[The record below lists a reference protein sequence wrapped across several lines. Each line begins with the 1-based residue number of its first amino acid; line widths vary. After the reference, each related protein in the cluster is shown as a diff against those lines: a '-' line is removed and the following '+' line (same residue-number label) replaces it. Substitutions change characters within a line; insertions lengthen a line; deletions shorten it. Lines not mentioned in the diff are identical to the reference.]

1 MTNALEVRDLT
12 AGYGKTLILRSV
24 SLVLHENEIVCI
36 AGPNGAGKSTLLKAV
51 AGLVPWEEGSV
62 SIFGVEAHSGETS
75 DAARQ
80 ALGLVPQVNNVFPSL
95 TVLENLMVVMPR
107 SWRGTEK
114 CGALKRVF
122 DIVPSIYDIRDKFGG
137 ALSGGQRQSVA
148 FAMALIRKPRLL
160 ILDEPTA
167 ALSPIIAQ
175 EVFRRIVSLKQAGIP
190 ILLVEQNVKPA
201 MEVADRAYFLENG
214 KNFMD
219 GDVAIVRDDPRIRK
233 VYLGG

>member
-1 MTNALEVRDLT
+1 MTNALEVRNLT
-12 AGYGKTLILRSV
+12 AGYGKTMILRSV

-51 AGLVPWEEGSV
+51 AGLIPWEEGSV
-62 SIFGVEAHSGETS
+62 SIFGIEARSGETS

-114 CGALKRVF
+114 REALKRVF
-122 DIVPSIYDIRDKFGG
+122 DIVPSICDIQDKFGG

-148 FAMALIRKPRLL
+148 FAMALIREPRLL

-175 EVFRRIVSLKQAGIP
+175 EVFRRIVSLKRAGIP

-219 GDVAIVRDDPRIRK
+219 GDVSIIRDDPRIRK